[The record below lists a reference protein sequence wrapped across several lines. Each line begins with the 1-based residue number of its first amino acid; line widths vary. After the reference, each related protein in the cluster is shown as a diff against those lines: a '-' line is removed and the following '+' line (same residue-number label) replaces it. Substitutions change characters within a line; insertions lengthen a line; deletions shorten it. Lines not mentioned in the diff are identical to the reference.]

1 MGAFRRLAKAVHH
14 PHLYEVAE
22 EVQSAVAD
30 IYLFG
35 SRDQIVRVESFV
47 KDLSANREASLDELL
62 DALRNDLRKELRLS
76 SVGGPIWWLRIEPK
90 SNGKR

>member
-1 MGAFRRLAKAVHH
+1 MEAFRRLAKAVHH
-14 PHLYEVAE
+14 PRLYEVAE
-22 EVQSAVAD
+22 EVQSVVAD
-30 IYLFG
+30 VYLFG

-76 SVGGPIWWLRIEPK
+76 SVGGPIWWFRIEPK